1 MKHEKGPMKRWA
13 AIPEGALPAGRV
25 REVVERIRR
34 RSDAFGRIVGREG
47 AVRRIG
53 TGPGVL
59 LRRRMLECLRF
70 N

>member
-1 MKHEKGPMKRWA
+1 MKKDRGSN
-13 AIPEGALPAGRV
+13 GRLFR
-25 REVVERIRR
+25 REHFRPGVSGKSWDE
-34 RSDAFGRIVGREG
+34 SGGIVGREG

>member
-1 MKHEKGPMKRWA
+1 M
-13 AIPEGALPAGRV
+13 PAGRV
-25 REVVERIRR
+25 REVVGRIRR

>member
-1 MKHEKGPMKRWA
+1 M
-13 AIPEGALPAGRV
+13 GRLFR
-25 REVVERIRR
+25 REHCRPGVSGKSWDE
-34 RSDAFGRIVGREG
+34 SGGIVGREG

>member
-1 MKHEKGPMKRWA
+1 MSLFPYTQ
-13 AIPEGALPAGRV
+13 
-25 REVVERIRR
+25 
-34 RSDAFGRIVGREG
+34 AFLHGLKEQG